1 MLWLEMVNCIRK
13 QSYGWKKCL
22 VLRGFQGVKG
32 NFTRWASLSTL
43 SLALQFQKVYA
54 HMCSILEKHLNPT
67 LGFHSF
73 HICMFLNLDYDLLTE
88 LMHIF
93 DKSGKGVL
101 LIKVF
106 WHPYRTILCCCN
118 ASIELSCAAVTPL

>member
-1 MLWLEMVNCIRK
+1 MVRNGELYQEAKLWLEKVFSFEGIPGCKGKLYKMSFSFNF
-13 QSYGWKKCL
+13 
-22 VLRGFQGVKG
+22 VLGITV
-32 NFTRWASLSTL
+32 S
-43 SLALQFQKVYA
+43 KVYA

-93 DKSGKGVL
+93 DKSSEGVL

-106 WHPYRTILCCCN
+106 
-118 ASIELSCAAVTPL
+118 